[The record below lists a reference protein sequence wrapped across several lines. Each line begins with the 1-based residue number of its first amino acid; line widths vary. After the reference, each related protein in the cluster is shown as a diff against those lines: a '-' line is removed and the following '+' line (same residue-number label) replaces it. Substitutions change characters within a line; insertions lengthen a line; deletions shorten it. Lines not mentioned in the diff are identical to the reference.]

1 MIATLLVAR
10 AASSDE
16 KAPVTDER
24 PAASEDA
31 DVRARI
37 ADEDGRGAI
46 ALCARRWGVSI
57 GRLCF
62 ALLGVRSEA
71 DETVQETLLA
81 AYDGLDGFRGE
92 GSIKSWLFGIAR
104 RQCARRLEVR
114 TRQERRSRMIVDA
127 SNDAESTESIVDVA
141 RRSQA
146 LRAALN
152 ELRPTER
159 EAVLLRYEA
168 DLSFKEVAVAC
179 GIDEPAARKRVSRAL
194 ARLRER
200 LAEPSQANAEP
211 SQAKHSRTS

>member
-1 MIATLLVAR
+1 MIAMLLATKTMAMDDAEVVQ
-10 AASSDE
+10 AAEGSKDQ
-16 KAPVTDER
+16 DH
-24 PAASEDA
+24 
-31 DVRARI
+31 DVRARL
-37 ADEDGRGAI
+37 AEKDARGAI
-46 ALCARRWGVSI
+46 AICARRWGISI

-62 ALLGVRSEA
+62 AMLGVRSEA

-81 AYDGLDGFRGE
+81 AYDGIDGFRGD
-92 GSIKSWLFGIAR
+92 GSVKAWLFGIAR

-114 TRQERRSRMIVDA
+114 TRQERRSKMIVDA

-141 RRSQA
+141 RRTLQ

-168 DLSFKEVAVAC
+168 DLSFKDVALAC

-194 ARLRER
+194 QRLRER
-200 LAEPSQANAEP
+200 LSEPNQSE
-211 SQAKHSRTS
+211 SEKKS

>member
-1 MIATLLVAR
+1 MIAMLAATNTLAMNESEVAS
-10 AASSDE
+10 AAE
-16 KAPVTDER
+16 
-24 PAASEDA
+24 ASNDQDR

-37 ADEDGRGAI
+37 AEKDTRGAI
-46 ALCARRWGVSI
+46 AICARRWGVSI

-62 ALLGVRSEA
+62 AMLGVRSEA

-81 AYDGLDGFRGE
+81 AYDGMDGFRGD
-92 GSIKSWLFGIAR
+92 GSVKAWLFGIAR

-114 TRQERRSRMIVDA
+114 TRQERRSKMIVDA

-141 RRSQA
+141 RRTMQ

-168 DLSFKEVAVAC
+168 DLSFKDVAIAC

-194 ARLRER
+194 QRLRER
-200 LAEPSQANAEP
+200 LAEPNENANAKQGTP
-211 SQAKHSRTS
+211 

>member
-1 MIATLLVAR
+1 MMIATLLVAR
-10 AASSDE
+10 TATQDVGGSTGE
-16 KAPVTDER
+16 APAVDDDGEVR
-24 PAASEDA
+24 RHLAQNDA
-31 DVRARI
+31 
-37 ADEDGRGAI
+37 RGAI
-46 ALCARRWGVSI
+46 SLCARRWGVSI

-92 GSIKSWLFGIAR
+92 GSFKAWLFGIAR

-127 SNDAESTESIVDVA
+127 SNDAESTESIVDGA
-141 RRSQA
+141 RRAHQ
-146 LRAALN
+146 LRLALN

-168 DLSFKEVAVAC
+168 DLSFKDVATAC
-179 GIDEPAARKRVSRAL
+179 GIDEAAARKRVSRAL

-200 LAEPSQANAEP
+200 LSDQNDSE
-211 SQAKHSRTS
+211 KRTS